1 MKIMLR
7 FEVSIKSK
15 HHIDATSCYNT
26 LNNVTTNLSKIR
38 HTHDAR
44 PAKLIQLRSQTIQL
58 CFIYSYKCRPHV
70 PSLRIISQCTQE
82 FCCISLFAPKQL
94 NTNMRKIPTKQ
105 PVILIGI

>member
-44 PAKLIQLRSQTIQL
+44 LAKLIQLCSQT
-58 CFIYSYKCRPHV
+58 YSYVSFIHTNADLMCL
-70 PSLRIISQCTQE
+70 PSE
-82 FCCISLFAPKQL
+82 SLVNVHMNFVAFFYLCPS
-94 NTNMRKIPTKQ
+94 N
-105 PVILIGI
+105 